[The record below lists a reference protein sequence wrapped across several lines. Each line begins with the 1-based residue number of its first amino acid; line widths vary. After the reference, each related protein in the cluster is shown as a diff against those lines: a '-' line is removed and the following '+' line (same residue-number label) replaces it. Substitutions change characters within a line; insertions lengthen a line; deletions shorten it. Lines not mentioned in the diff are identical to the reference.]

1 MQILNVLSRHVKF
14 VRHKSQKKEPLLPK
28 DVPPR
33 PWHTLA
39 TDFFTLDEKEYLVI
53 TNQYWKFPFVRCMG
67 ESCNSTKL
75 IRYLKELFRMY
86 GIPEFLY
93 SDNGTQFTSYEFQQF
108 VQNWNFTH
116 LTSSPRYVQSNGFAE
131 KFVDIVKTTLIKAKH
146 DKVDPDMS
154 LLCLRTTPI
163 SEKIDSPMELLT
175 SRKARANLPVRLCH
189 PKHQSEV
196 PENLQERQT
205 KQKLAYDRTAGPELP
220 PLYVG
225 QQVRIQNPVDGLW
238 APATVI
244 QKCSEPR
251 SYILRTP
258 NGGRFRRNRR
268 FIAEC
273 PSGTPER
280 LKKKVRFADEMEPEP
295 VLIIES
301 LIPVQSESKPESP
314 QSQKPPSRE
323 GYSRYGHRIKAPEL
337 LNL

>member
-1 MQILNVLSRHVKF
+1 MQPHILEAIHKGHQGRDKCRLRAKATVYWNNINANIERVVASCEICQTHA
-14 VRHKSQKKEPLLPK
+14 KSQKKEPLLPK

-175 SRKARANLPVRLCH
+175 SRKARANL
-189 PKHQSEV
+189 
-196 PENLQERQT
+196 
-205 KQKLAYDRTAGPELP
+205 
-220 PLYVG
+220 LYVC
-225 QQVRIQNPVDGLW
+225 VIPNTNPRYLKIYKNG
-238 APATVI
+238 
-244 QKCSEPR
+244 K
-251 SYILRTP
+251 P
-258 NGGRFRRNRR
+258 NRN
-268 FIAEC
+268 
-273 PSGTPER
+273 
-280 LKKKVRFADEMEPEP
+280 
-295 VLIIES
+295 
-301 LIPVQSESKPESP
+301 
-314 QSQKPPSRE
+314 
-323 GYSRYGHRIKAPEL
+323 
-337 LNL
+337 